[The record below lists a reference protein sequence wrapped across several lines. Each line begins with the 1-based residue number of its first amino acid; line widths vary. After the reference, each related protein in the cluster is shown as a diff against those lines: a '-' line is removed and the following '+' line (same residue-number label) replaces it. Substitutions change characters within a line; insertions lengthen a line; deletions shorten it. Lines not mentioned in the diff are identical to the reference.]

1 MTPATKDGAQLRTE
15 ILRDFSLACGL
26 PALERVVQHGEDPTT
41 VRYTFHFEGGR
52 EVRVPSAAV
61 LFSQAQLN
69 QLFAVVLRRTM
80 IGCKPVEW
88 RERVNMLVEN
98 GLEVQERPGER
109 FIDTVAEWALAYAD
123 RASTDRDGAAA
134 LRAPFR
140 EDDMLYLVAT
150 ELAKYVRRE
159 FSEQVKLP
167 ELRTALADLGFERLA
182 VKVKKSP
189 GHRTTVS
196 YYRRALDQIQAA

>member
-1 MTPATKDGAQLRTE
+1 MTPATKSDAQLRTE
-15 ILRDFSLACGL
+15 ILSDFSLACGL

-98 GLEVQERPGER
+98 GLAEAFRPLVV
-109 FIDTVAEWALAYAD
+109 VAAD
-123 RASTDRDGAAA
+123 EATQIARARARDAAS
-134 LRAPFR
+134 
-140 EDDMLYLVAT
+140 EDDVRARIAAQMP
-150 ELAKYVRRE
+150 LAKKLAQADFVIDNDGDLALLIARSDQTLDDVARRCD
-159 FSEQVKLP
+159 VDP
-167 ELRTALADLGFERLA
+167 ARYPR
-182 VKVKKSP
+182 
-189 GHRTTVS
+189 
-196 YYRRALDQIQAA
+196 

>member
-1 MTPATKDGAQLRTE
+1 MTPHPDTDQLRKAV
-15 ILRDFSLACGL
+15 LADFSLAGGL

-41 VRYTFHFEGGR
+41 VRYTFHFEGGK
-52 EVRVPSAAV
+52 EVRVPDAAT

-109 FIDTVAEWALAYAD
+109 FIDTVAEWVLAYAD
-123 RASTDRDGAAA
+123 RASSDKDGAAA
-134 LRAPFR
+134 LRAPFHF
-140 EDDMLYLVAT
+140 EGDIYLVAT

-159 FSEQVKLP
+159 FSEQVKLT
-167 ELRTALADLGFERLA
+167 ELRQALADLGFERLA
-182 VKVKKSP
+182 VNCKQAGGS
-189 GHRTTVS
+189 RTTVS
-196 YYRRALDQIQAA
+196 YYRRRLDELQPA